1 LIKNIF
7 KALLLNEVINL
18 ILYILEGY
26 FMISAG
32 EIRKGTTFEHEGQVY
47 TVIEFLHV
55 KPGKGAAF
63 VRTKLRNVISGGVTE
78 TTFNPTAKFQEAVI
92 ERKEMQYLYSD
103 GELYYFM
110 DQETFEQ
117 IPLNFEKV
125 EEAIKYLKENMFAVI
140 KFYKGDAFSVEA
152 PNFVELLI
160 THCEPGVKGNT
171 TTNALK
177 PATLETGATVGVPM
191 FVNEG
196 DTIRVDTRTGE
207 YMERV

>member
-1 LIKNIF
+1 
-7 KALLLNEVINL
+7 
-18 ILYILEGY
+18 
-26 FMISAG
+26 MISAG
-32 EIRKGTTFEHEGQVY
+32 DIRKGTTFELDGQVF
-47 TVIEFLHV
+47 TVVDFLHV

-63 VRTKLRNVISGGVTE
+63 VRTKLRNVIAGGVTE
-78 TTFNPTAKFQEAVI
+78 RTFNPTAKFQEAVI

-117 IPLNFEKV
+117 IPLNYEKV
-125 EEAIKYLKENMFAVI
+125 EDAIKFLKENMLAVI
-140 KFYKGDAFSVEA
+140 KFYKGEAFSVEA

-160 THCEPGVKGNT
+160 THAEPGVKGNT
-171 TTNALK
+171 ATNVTK
-177 PATLETGATVGVPM
+177 PATVETGAVINVPV

-196 DTIRVDTRTGE
+196 DVVRIDTRTGE

>member
-1 LIKNIF
+1 
-7 KALLLNEVINL
+7 
-18 ILYILEGY
+18 
-26 FMISAG
+26 MISAG
-32 EIRKGTTFEHEGQVY
+32 DLRKGTTFEHEGQVY
-47 TVIEFLHV
+47 TVIDFLHV

-63 VRTKLRNVISGGVTE
+63 VRTKLRNAVSGGVTE

-117 IPLNFEKV
+117 IPLNYEKV
-125 EEAIKYLKENMFAVI
+125 EEAIKYLKENMFAII

-152 PNFVELLI
+152 PNFVELQI

-177 PATLETGATVGVPM
+177 PATLETGATVQVPM

-196 DTIRVDTRTGE
+196 DVIRVDTRTGE
-207 YMERV
+207 YMERI

>member
-1 LIKNIF
+1 
-7 KALLLNEVINL
+7 
-18 ILYILEGY
+18 
-26 FMISAG
+26 MISASD
-32 EIRKGTTFEHEGQVY
+32 IRKGTTFEVDGQVF

-63 VRTKLRNVISGGVTE
+63 VRTKLRNVISGGVTDR
-78 TTFNPTAKFQEAVI
+78 TFNPTEKLQEAVI

-117 IPLNFEKV
+117 IPLSFEKV
-125 EEAIKYLKENMFAVI
+125 EEAIKFLKETMFAII

-152 PNFVELLI
+152 PNFVELAI
-160 THCEPGVKGNT
+160 TETEPGVKGNT
-171 TTNALK
+171 ATNVSK
-177 PATLETGATVGVPM
+177 PATLETGAVINVPL

-196 DTIRVDTRTGE
+196 DVIRIDTRTGE
-207 YMERV
+207 YMARV

>member
-1 LIKNIF
+1 
-7 KALLLNEVINL
+7 
-18 ILYILEGY
+18 
-26 FMISAG
+26 MISAG
-32 EIRKGTTFEHEGQVY
+32 DIRKGTTFEHDHSVF

-63 VRTKLRNVISGGVTE
+63 VRTKLRNVILGGVTDK
-78 TTFNPTAKFQEAVI
+78 TFNPTEKLQEAVI

-125 EEAIKYLKENMFAVI
+125 EEAIKYIKENMFAVI
-140 KFYKGDAFSVEA
+140 KFYKEEAFSVEA

-160 THCEPGVKGNT
+160 TQADPGVKGNT
-171 TTNALK
+171 STNALK
-177 PATLETGATVGVPM
+177 PATLETGAIVYVPM

-196 DTIRVDTRTGE
+196 DVIRIDTRSGD

>member
-1 LIKNIF
+1 
-7 KALLLNEVINL
+7 
-18 ILYILEGY
+18 
-26 FMISAG
+26 MISASDL
-32 EIRKGTTFEHEGQVY
+32 RKGTTFEYDGQVY
-47 TVIEFLHV
+47 NVVDFLHV

-63 VRTKLRNVISGGVTE
+63 VRTKLRNVIAGGVQDK
-78 TTFNPTAKFQEAVI
+78 TFNPTEKFQEAVI

-117 IPLNFEKV
+117 IPLNYEKV

-140 KFYKGDAFSVEA
+140 KFYKGEAFSVEA
-152 PNFVELLI
+152 PNFVELAI
-160 THCEPGVKGNT
+160 TETEPGVKGNT
-171 TTNALK
+171 ATNSLK
-177 PATLETGATVGVPM
+177 QAVVETGATVMVPM

-196 DTIRVDTRTGE
+196 DAIRIDTRTGD

>member
-1 LIKNIF
+1 
-7 KALLLNEVINL
+7 
-18 ILYILEGY
+18 
-26 FMISAG
+26 MISAG
-32 EIRKGTTFEHEGQVY
+32 DLRKGTTFEHEGQVY
-47 TVIEFLHV
+47 TVIDFLHV

-63 VRTKLRNVISGGVTE
+63 VRTKLRNVISGGVTD
-78 TTFNPTAKFQEAVI
+78 TTFNPTAKLQEAII

-117 IPLNFEKV
+117 IPLNYEKV
-125 EEAIKYLKENMFAVI
+125 EEAIKFLKENMFAII
-140 KFYKGDAFSVEA
+140 KFYKGEA

-160 THCEPGVKGNT
+160 TQCDPSVKGNT
-171 TTNALK
+171 ATNAMK
-177 PATLETGATVGVPM
+177 PATLETGAQVNVPM